1 MKSFLLI
8 KMRFFLKQ
16 IIEKLPPP
24 EEHILSKMVNDRTIL
39 FGEIDDVLTSQKN
52 LSVEEG
58 RKLLAAQKYKK
69 AYVVFQSITLRN
81 SNARWAW
88 HGLGDACQFMSCYD
102 EALQSYRYAYD
113 LSMKDFTSTEML
125 PTDKM
130 KKERGL
136 HLAGIANA
144 LTCLGSI
151 EEAELIWKQVLEFD
165 PALQWMKENAQNRKK
180 NKDSIETFQKIK
192 NRVKNRNTTNK

>member
-8 KMRFFLKQ
+8 KMRSLLQK
-16 IIEKLPPP
+16 IIETLPPP
-24 EEHILSKMVNDRTIL
+24 EDHILSKMVNDRVIL
-39 FGEIDDVLTSQKN
+39 HGDIGKMPSLEKN
-52 LSVEEG
+52 LSVENG
-58 RKLLAAQKYKK
+58 RKLIADQKYRE

-81 SNARWAW
+81 SNSRWAW

-113 LSMKDFTSTEML
+113 LSMKDFISNEIV
-125 PTDKM
+125 PTDKI

-151 EEAELIWKQVLEFD
+151 EEAEMMWKQVLDLD
-165 PALQWMKENAQNRKK
+165 PTLQWMRENAQK
-180 NKDSIETFQKIK
+180 QK
-192 NRVKNRNTTNK
+192 

>member
-1 MKSFLLI
+1 MKAVLLI
-8 KMRFFLKQ
+8 KMRSFFKK

-24 EEHILSKMVNDRTIL
+24 EDHVLSKMVSGRDIL
-39 FGEIDDVLTSQKN
+39 YVKIGTRFPSEKTR
-52 LSVEEG
+52 SVEEG
-58 RKLLAAQKYKK
+58 RKLLAAQKYEE
-69 AYVVFQSITLRN
+69 AYMVFQSITLRN

-113 LSMKDFTSTEML
+113 LSIKNFTSTEIL
-125 PTDKM
+125 PTDKL

-144 LTCLGSI
+144 LTCLGNI
-151 EEAELIWKQVLEFD
+151 EEAELMWKQVLEFD

-180 NKDSIETFQKIK
+180 EEK
-192 NRVKNRNTTNK
+192 

>member
-8 KMRFFLKQ
+8 KMRFLLKK

-24 EEHILSKMVNDRTIL
+24 EEHILSKMVNDRAV
-39 FGEIDDVLTSQKN
+39 FFEDIDDIRTSKKN

-58 RKLLAAQKYKK
+58 RKLLAVQKYKE

-113 LSMKDFTSTEML
+113 LSMKNFTSTGIL
-125 PTDKM
+125 PTAKM

-151 EEAELIWKQVLEFD
+151 EEAELMWKQVLEFD
-165 PALQWMKENAQNRKK
+165 PALQWMKENAQHQKK
-180 NKDSIETFQKIK
+180 KKGSIITS
-192 NRVKNRNTTNK
+192 